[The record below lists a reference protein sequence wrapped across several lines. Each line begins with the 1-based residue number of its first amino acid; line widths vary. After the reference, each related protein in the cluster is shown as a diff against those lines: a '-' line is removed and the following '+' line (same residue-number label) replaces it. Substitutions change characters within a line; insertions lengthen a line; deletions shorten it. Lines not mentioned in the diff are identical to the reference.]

1 MLGIHGGDKVCCKQH
16 VCGWNLNNLLGY
28 GVMLLEVVVVD
39 CFLCRSC
46 WFHTEAVSYLVFRFS
61 HPSSK
66 FGGAVNVRAQHATK
80 VPVVI
85 ESMMLLFSW

>member
-1 MLGIHGGDKVCCKQH
+1 MLGIHGGDKVCCRQH

-46 WFHTEAVSYLVFRFS
+46 WSSYRSSFFLLGL
-61 HPSSK
+61 PILPSK
-66 FGGAVNVRAQHATK
+66 F
-80 VPVVI
+80 
-85 ESMMLLFSW
+85 